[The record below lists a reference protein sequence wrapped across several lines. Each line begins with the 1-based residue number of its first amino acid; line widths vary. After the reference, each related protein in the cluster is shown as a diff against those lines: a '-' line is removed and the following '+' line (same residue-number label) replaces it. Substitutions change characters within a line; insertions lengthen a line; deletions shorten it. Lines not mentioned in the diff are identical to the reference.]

1 MRRGGTKR
9 GVRSSPSPHLWRGGQ
24 GVRTM
29 ERGTGGEDLRAA
41 ERRFRAGRP
50 ATFSVE
56 DAMNRLPL
64 PGGRTVGS
72 GVGHFRVAVQIG
84 NRSGERFENMEALVD
99 TGATYTWIPRDVLQ
113 QLGVAPEE
121 EWPFL
126 LADAR
131 EGGRPSWCSGSPAPN
146 RSSAW

>member
-1 MRRGGTKR
+1 
-9 GVRSSPSPHLWRGGQ
+9 
-24 GVRTM
+24 
-29 ERGTGGEDLRAA
+29 
-41 ERRFRAGRP
+41 
-50 ATFSVE
+50 
-56 DAMNRLPL
+56 MNRLPL

-131 EGGRPSWCSGSPAPN
+131 EVHYPVAWTFIRIGERARPSVVVFGEPGSQPILGVVTLEEFRLAADPVH
-146 RSSAW
+146 RRLIAVPGRL